1 MDGSQTDPLVLPVGD
16 PDQTLRAWLAALPPD
31 APPTGFYERIDA
43 ALGLVPTG
51 GQRARRERPRGR
63 VRNAARA
70 TSWLIRGPARGAAA
84 AAGLTGLRAGWR
96 GFGAARW
103 ALGPLGRPSPRR
115 PLWQRVLGL
124 GG

>member
-1 MDGSQTDPLVLPVGD
+1 VDGWENDPRETGANDGD
-16 PDQTLRAWLAALPPD
+16 RMLLAWLVALPPD
-31 APPTGFYERIDA
+31 EPPDGFYERIEA
-43 ALGLVPTG
+43 ALGIAPSRAS
-51 GQRARRERPRGR
+51 RARRERHRGR

-70 TSWLIRGPARGAAA
+70 VSWLVRGPARGAAA
-84 AAGLTGLRAGWR
+84 TPGLGGVRAGIS

-103 ALGPLGRPSPRR
+103 ALGPLARRPAGR